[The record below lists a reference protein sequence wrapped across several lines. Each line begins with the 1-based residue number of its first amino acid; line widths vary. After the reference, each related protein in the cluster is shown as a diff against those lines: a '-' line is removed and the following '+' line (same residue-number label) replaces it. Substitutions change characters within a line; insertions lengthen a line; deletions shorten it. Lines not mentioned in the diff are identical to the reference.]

1 MIDVILKCDK
11 QKPACGQCRRA
22 CIPCQGYDRPRTFVN
37 SFVQD
42 GSQKTTT
49 PCQSQLYLDT
59 SSSELIRS
67 GNENSLLGQ
76 FWQSYFPNG
85 EALPEVIH
93 GELVG
98 WMHGIQTMYTSGS
111 TLQKAMLA
119 ITMSTVGSNDK
130 SGGSEWMKEAGRAL
144 YGNALQDAAV
154 MLRNPQKRQGN
165 ELLAIVRLFSFFEV
179 FSNKIPYTTSRH
191 LLTHNPKAVY
201 GEDGDGQLTQSDG
214 WMSHNFGD
222 MALVAGRG
230 PTDFTSGFSHRLFV
244 DGRLHLVSHSVCY
257 SMRSVVTDS
266 RESVQR

>member
-1 MIDVILKCDK
+1 MIDVIPKCDK
-11 QKPACGQCRRA
+11 QKPACGQCRKA

-49 PCQSQLYLDT
+49 PSQCKSYLNT
-59 SSSELIRS
+59 CSRELIRS
-67 GNENSLLGQ
+67 GNETGLLGQ

-85 EALPEVIH
+85 EPLPEVMH

-98 WMHGIQTMYTSGS
+98 WMHCIQAIYTSES
-111 TLQKAMLA
+111 TLRKAMLA
-119 ITMSTVGSNDK
+119 ITMSAVGSNDK
-130 SGGSEWMKEAGRAL
+130 SGGSEWMKEAGRGL

-154 MLRNPQKRQGN
+154 MLRNPQKRQGD

-179 FSNKIPYTTSRH
+179 FGHKILCTTSRH
-191 LLTHNPKAVY
+191 VLTHNRKAVY

-230 PTDFTSGFSHRLFV
+230 PTAFTSGFSHRLFV

-257 SMRSVVTDS
+257 SMRSVVTNP
-266 RESVQR
+266 